1 MIRRV
6 EPLAKPIRL
15 IIVKSQPFPIAST
28 IGAVTK
34 DPIHEKIFRMKLLS
48 ATPADAF
55 FGMNSVNIVVA
66 MLKISIDPIPKKKFP
81 IICITN

>member
-1 MIRRV
+1 MTPAPKYDTDKMITEVRAELPEHV
-6 EPLAKPIRL
+6 NM
-15 IIVKSQPFPIAST
+15 Q
-28 IGAVTK
+28 
-34 DPIHEKIFRMKLLS
+34 EKVDI
-48 ATPADAF
+48 ADAF